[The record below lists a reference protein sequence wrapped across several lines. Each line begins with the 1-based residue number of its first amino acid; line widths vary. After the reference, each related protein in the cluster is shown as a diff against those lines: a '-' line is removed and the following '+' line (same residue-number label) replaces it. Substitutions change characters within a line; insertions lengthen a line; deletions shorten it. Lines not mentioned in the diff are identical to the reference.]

1 MQSLREFLPA
11 GFCEQMEKELGRE
24 EALKLLWPAM
34 VGSAL
39 AAQAK
44 PLSIKGDTL
53 VIGVPEKGWI
63 NSVASFEHQILAAST
78 RFWGKPLAAR
88 IEFVCLEPTNPQ
100 GQLPQ
105 RSL

>member
-24 EALKLLWPAM
+24 EAVKLLWPAM

-39 AAQAK
+39 AAQTK
-44 PLSIKGDTL
+44 LLSLKGDTL
-53 VIGVPEKGWI
+53 VIEVPEKGWI
-63 NSVASFEHQILAAST
+63 NSVAAFEHQILEAST

-88 IEFVCLEPTNPQ
+88 IEFVCLDRTTPQ
-100 GQLPQ
+100 AQIPH
-105 RSL
+105 RSR